1 MKNYANIFYLILL
14 ILFQRKS
21 TKKCVECQNNCIN
34 CIDTDIRKCNDEI
47 CNKGKNICIEA
58 FSVLIVIISA
68 GNNRNNY

>member
-34 CIDTDIRKCNDEI
+34 CIYTDIRNVMTKY
-47 CNKGKNICIEA
+47 
-58 FSVLIVIISA
+58 VIKEKL
-68 GNNRNNY
+68 YV